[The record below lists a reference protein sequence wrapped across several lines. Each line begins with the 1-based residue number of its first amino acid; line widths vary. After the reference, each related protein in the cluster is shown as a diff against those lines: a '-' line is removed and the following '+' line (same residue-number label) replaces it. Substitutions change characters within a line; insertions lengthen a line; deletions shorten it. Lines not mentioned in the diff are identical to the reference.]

1 MKTIPLS
8 CFSILCLSLCL
19 GAQTPEK
26 APPTKAPAPAAT
38 TAHRKP
44 LMLNPTAYKAKA
56 PDTYRAKFTT
66 TKGDFVVEVTRI
78 WAPLGADRFY
88 NLVKGGYYDGAPL
101 YRVISNFMVQFGFSP
116 SPAVSKAWD
125 KNVIKDDP
133 VKQSNK
139 RGYITFATSGPNSRT
154 TQVFINYKD
163 NGGLDSQGFAPF
175 GTVVEGMEVVDN
187 FYKGYGE
194 GSDMGGRGPTQGNLA
209 SQGIAY
215 VKKSFPNMDTITTA
229 EIVVK

>member
-1 MKTIPLS
+1 MKVIFLS
-8 CFSILCLSLCL
+8 CLFTLSVGLSV
-19 GAQTPEK
+19 GAQTPAK
-26 APPTKAPAPAAT
+26 APPAT
-38 TAHRKP
+38 TVHRKP
-44 LMLNPTAYKAKA
+44 LMLNPAVAKAKA
-56 PDTYRAKFTT
+56 PETYRAKFTT
-66 TKGDFVVEVTRI
+66 SKGVFVVEVTRA

-88 NLVKGGYYDGAPL
+88 NLVKGGYFDGAPF

-125 KNVIKDDP
+125 KATIKDDP

-187 FYKGYGE
+187 FYKGYGD
-194 GSDMGGRGPTQGNLA
+194 GADMGGRGPTQSNLA
-209 SQGIAY
+209 NQGIAY
-215 VKKSFPNMDTITTA
+215 VKKSFPNMDTIISA
-229 EIVVK
+229 EIVTK